1 MSGTMHYQPAA
12 EHPAVRWTSL
22 LQNDG
27 ADGLAGRLP
36 APCPIPDDVAW
47 TWTGWSLDLACDGVT
62 LRIIQ
67 PHQWPWLLAD
77 SRYRGLLLLSGED
90 VAVYA
95 CEATALEE
103 TERRLLTLYA
113 RSMGRAP

>member
-1 MSGTMHYQPAA
+1 MHYQPAA

-47 TWTGWSLDLACDGVT
+47 TWTGSASWA
-62 LRIIQ
+62 
-67 PHQWPWLLAD
+67 
-77 SRYRGLLLLSGED
+77 
-90 VAVYA
+90 
-95 CEATALEE
+95 
-103 TERRLLTLYA
+103 RRT
-113 RSMGRAP
+113 